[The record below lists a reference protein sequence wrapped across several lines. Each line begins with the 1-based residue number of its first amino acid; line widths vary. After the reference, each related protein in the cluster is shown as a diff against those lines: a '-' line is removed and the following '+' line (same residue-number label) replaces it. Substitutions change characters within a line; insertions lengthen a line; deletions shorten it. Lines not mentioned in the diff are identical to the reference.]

1 MRKLMLSLLLCL
13 ATALSFAQATLGFK
27 LDLKTGLTTPVAS
40 YPVKKFDTFLN
51 WKLHTEIIGYAGS
64 TIEDGKILGGGAWV
78 VTFPLAKGDE
88 TMEGYLGLGA
98 EFLQGSPTNF
108 GLSFGVRFYVTK

>member
-1 MRKLMLSLLLCL
+1 MRKLMLSLLLIT
-13 ATALSFAQATLGFK
+13 ATAFTFAQTTLGFK
-27 LDLKTGLTTPVAS
+27 LNLKTGLTTPTAS
-40 YPVKKFDTFLN
+40 YTVKTFDTFLN

-64 TIEDGKILGGGAWV
+64 TIENGKILGGGAWV
-78 VTFPLAKGDE
+78 VTFPLAKGTE

-108 GLSFGVRFYVTK
+108 GLSFGVRFFVAK